1 MESTTSKGEI
11 IKPII
16 LKAGIPLAVSIA
28 GFAYAW
34 IMAKKS
40 ISKASSSS
48 LNDMNSSTESEESS
62 HSVASMDDV
71 YADVV
76 TESSEIHDTPCLEQE
91 IACVRSRFERMEI
104 RELAL
109 RFRFDEYCILKEHE
123 FMLVDIKNML
133 LLESANVGF
142 LDKEISSMERENKRL
157 ENFVL
162 EYLKL
167 IEQLEYWK
175 TENKILQR
183 KFNKLLKKSKAQ
195 SHLAKEHD
203 LMIKADEAEIM
214 RNLDALKN
222 KNDVIDKLEDEIR
235 ELQRV
240 LDLMQDEKNELL
252 KKLDIAEKSYASKIE
267 ATDLSREDYKQ
278 VIDELE
284 QIKKERADE
293 VKELIFLRWT
303 NACLKHKLT
312 RHHEQHHNQDK
323 EHKEHEFVGSDGVI
337 HYDLEHELHDH
348 DDGSLLEH
356 DNVVHSFDDAHHH
369 SKSDCSKRSKL
380 LRRLKRWVEGSEK
393 VRVRNSVS

>member
-16 LKAGIPLAVSIA
+16 LKAGVPLAVSIA

-48 LNDMNSSTESEESS
+48 MKDTNSSTKSEESS
-62 HSVASMDDV
+62 LSVASMEDV
-71 YADVV
+71 YANVV
-76 TESSEIHDTPCLEQE
+76 TESSEIRDTPCLEQE
-91 IACVRSRFERMEI
+91 IACVRSRFEGMKI
-104 RELAL
+104 RELVL
-109 RFRFDEYCILKEHE
+109 CFRFDEYCILKEQE
-123 FMLVDIKNML
+123 SMLGDINNML
-133 LLESANVGF
+133 PLDCAHVEF
-142 LDKEISSMERENKRL
+142 LDKEISSMEKENKRL

-175 TENKILQR
+175 SENMMLQM
-183 KFNKLLKKSKAQ
+183 KFNKLLKKSEAQ
-195 SHLAKEHD
+195 SHLAKEHA
-203 LMIKADEAEIM
+203 LKIKAEEAEIM
-214 RNLDALKN
+214 RNLDALQN
-222 KNDVIDKLEDEIR
+222 KTDYIDKLEGETR

-267 ATDLSREDYKQ
+267 AIDLSREDYKQ

-293 VKELIFLRWT
+293 IKELIFLRWT

-312 RHHEQHHNQDK
+312 RHLEQQHNQDK
-323 EHKEHEFVGSDGVI
+323 EHTEHEFVGSDGVI
-337 HYDLEHELHDH
+337 HHYDSEHELHV

-356 DNVVHSFDDAHHH
+356 DNVVHTFDDANHH

-380 LRRLKRWVEGSEK
+380 ISRLKRLVASSEK
-393 VRVRNSVS
+393 VRVRNSIS